1 MAKLSSFGVIGWIA
15 FGNGLLGAAAALLSS
30 CATPINTEPPVE
42 RTGQV
47 QQASTG
53 VCDSNPP
60 TSTQAC
66 INAVQAGAGVVND
79 IFKDKNGLTGPQ
91 LPTFGKIFNNWPA
104 CPDMTD
110 FAGCAGQSLPPFDC
124 PGQYTCLSKP
134 NNYASAKEHLA
145 KLDRLWWHPCRLA
158 NPKLVNGCPQFGS
171 GCIADGMGGA
181 YLPWEGLVFD
191 LGGPSN
197 KVAIFAQNDHGPQ
210 PCESLEYTIYLTDDP
225 YSQEL
230 IADPKTS
237 GVDPKKW
244 NRAVLSKV
252 FTKGWVEVRQP
263 DPVGHGYCGDT
274 AQYSVEEDSFAQVFS
289 LPCGITFRYAA
300 VIAGNDGLDFP
311 ACAFDSSEAE
321 LDAVA
326 GLTESGE
333 GVCPDADGDH
343 YVACDCPN
351 APEVCDCKD
360 DDPAVHPNAP
370 EPCDSP
376 DVNCDKLPGSCA
388 DPLICNASICV
399 AQCQGEN
406 NGCPKGSSCTVV
418 PTKGKLCVPTDCT
431 VGGCPTG
438 SVCNSKKVCVP
449 ACSDV
454 ICPGKQVC
462 QDGKCIDPCQ
472 GVQCPMGHVCQGGKC
487 NALCNCFQ
495 GDAGC
500 LDVPGTVCD
509 FGDSNLCVPVACKG
523 KKCMG
528 KQECDANGTCV
539 DFCNPN
545 VKCPQGQKC
554 VDPDGCV
561 PLCKNVKCNPGFEC
575 NPNTG
580 ACDDHACDGVTCFP
594 PLTCLGGKCVEG
606 GMGGAGGSSGSQSA
620 SGTGSGAA
628 AGDAKASPAATSGCG
643 CHLVGEPANDY
654 RIALGLSLCLLATRR
669 RRARVIA

>member
-1 MAKLSSFGVIGWIA
+1 MVNRSSLGVLGWIA
-15 FGNGLLGAAAALLSS
+15 CGNGALALAAALLSS
-30 CATPINTEPPVE
+30 CATPTKSAPE
-42 RTGQV
+42 RTGEV
-47 QQASTG
+47 GQAATG

-66 INAVQAGAGVVND
+66 INAVQNGAGVVND

-91 LPTFGKIFNNWPA
+91 LPTFGKLFNNWPN
-104 CPDMTD
+104 CPDVTN
-110 FAGCAGQSLPPFDC
+110 FAGCAGQSLAPYDC
-124 PGQYTCLSKP
+124 PGQYTCLGEA
-134 NNYASAKEHLA
+134 NNHANATAHLA
-145 KLDRLWWHPCRLA
+145 KVDHLWWHPCRLA
-158 NPKLVNGCPQFGS
+158 NPNLVNGCPQFTA
-171 GCIADGMGGA
+171 GCVGDGNNTA

-197 KVAIFAQNDHGPQ
+197 KVVIFAENDHGPQ

-225 YSQEL
+225 FSQQL
-230 IADPKTS
+230 ITDPKTT

-244 NRAVLSKV
+244 NRAVLTKI
-252 FTKGWVEVRQP
+252 FTKGWIEIRQP
-263 DPVGHGYCGDT
+263 DPVGHAGCGDT

-326 GLTESGE
+326 GLTENGE
-333 GVCPDADGDH
+333 GVCPDADNDH
-343 YVACDCPN
+343 YVACACPG
-351 APEVCDCKD
+351 APEVCDCD
-360 DDPAVHPNAP
+360 DNDPKIHPNAP

-388 DPLICNASICV
+388 DPLVCHDSICI
-399 AQCQGEN
+399 AKCDGEN
-406 NGCPKGSSCTVV
+406 VGCPKGSACLGT
-418 PTKGKLCVPTDCT
+418 PQGKLCVPADCS

-438 SVCNSKKVCVP
+438 SVCNAKKVCVP
-449 ACSDV
+449 ACTDV
-454 ICPGKQVC
+454 VCPGKQIC

-472 GVQCPMGHVCQGGKC
+472 GVQCDMGHVCQNGKC

-509 FGDSNLCVPVACKG
+509 FGDSNLCIPAACKG

-528 KQECDANGTCV
+528 KQICDQNGDCV
-539 DFCNPN
+539 DFCNPK

-561 PLCKNVKCNPGFEC
+561 PLCKGVQCMPGFDC
-575 NPNTG
+575 NPNNG
-580 ACDDHACDGVTCFP
+580 MCEDHSCDGVICFDQKV
-594 PLTCLGGKCVEG
+594 CKAGKCVDDPNAG
-606 GMGGAGGSSGSQSA
+606 SSGTGTTSGAGG
-620 SGTGSGAA
+620 AA
-628 AGDAKASPAATSGCG
+628 PAESFSPAQTSGCG
-643 CHLVGEPANDY
+643 CETPGATPRDLRWLAGL
-654 RIALGLSLCLLATRR
+654 ALGLALLRR
-669 RRARVIA
+669 RRVQSRCWRSP